1 MSDEQQCA
9 WRKFAA
15 LLNVV
20 PAALDSQLQRDA
32 GLTHFG
38 YWVLAMLSEAPGHAL
53 RMSDLAAHSNASP
66 SRVSHVVSRLEKQ
79 GWVRRRQ
86 AANDGRGQIA
96 ELSEAGWQKVVET
109 APGHVERVRSLIFDG
124 LTDEQVRQLDELCS
138 AMLERIDP
146 EGKLY
151 TVPPSADAAAQQ
163 RQPAAR

>member
-124 LTDEQVRQLDELCS
+124 LTEEQVRQLDELCS

-146 EGKLY
+146 ECKLY